1 MMTFDQFRVGDYAVF
16 DRTFSQD
23 DFSAFSKLSGDT
35 NPLHCDQAYATEHAA
50 DGALIVPLHLTLAP
64 LSRIAGM
71 IFPGEP
77 SLYLGHEVK
86 AIKTIRYG
94 EPLRYSAR
102 IVSINQSHRILSLRV
117 LALRGA
123 EVVLDA
129 VMQVQAR
136 SEAWASG
143 PSDLIRHAAKGVALV
158 TGASGGIGGAIAL
171 TLARNGWR
179 LLLQDRGAD
188 RRREKLVEALN
199 QIGADAQFVACDL
212 SQPDDFGPLSTALD
226 QADDLDLVVHTASP
240 GVMASA
246 DQLVAVNFSA
256 LKRIAGAAVAK
267 MLARQ
272 HGSIVLLGSTAVR
285 ASPPDWEAYS
295 GAKAMAMNLVDGI
308 ERRFASFGVRGY
320 TLAPGYVATRFSD
333 AYRSDSAPVLL
344 PGEVADALIDLVSA
358 REQPGN
364 TVFLEPGSITRGK
377 FGLHSGAIAPEKMGS
392 PVPSP
397 VVAPSQASSP
407 AVVDAI
413 APLVRAVLRL
423 PGNHDLRGGGLD
435 QTSGWDSL
443 KHIEII
449 LAIETQLGLHFKSS
463 EIEATHRYDD
473 LVALCAQRLTAG
485 AHGS

>member
-35 NPLHCDQAYATEHAA
+35 NPLHCDQAYATAHAA
-50 DGALIVPLHLTLAP
+50 DGALVVPLHLTLAP
-64 LSRIAGM
+64 LSRVAGM

-102 IVSINQSHRILSLRV
+102 IVAINQSHRILSLRV

-136 SEAWASG
+136 SKAWTSG
-143 PSDLIRHAAKGVALV
+143 PSDLIRHPEKGLALV
-158 TGASGGIGGAIAL
+158 TGASGEIGSAIAL

-188 RRREKLVEALN
+188 KRREKLAEALK
-199 QIGADAQFVACDL
+199 QIGADARFVSCDL
-212 SQPDDFGPLSTALD
+212 GKPDDLGPLSAALD

-240 GVMASA
+240 GVMAA
-246 DQLVAVNFSA
+246 AEQLVAVNFSA
-256 LKRIAGAAVAK
+256 LKKIADAAIAK
-267 MLARQ
+267 LLARQ
-272 HGSIVLLGSTAVR
+272 HGAIVLLGSTAVR
-285 ASPPDWEAYS
+285 ASLPGWEAYS

-308 ERRFASFGVRGY
+308 ERRFAPFGVRGY

-333 AYRSDSAPVLL
+333 PYRSNSDAALL
-344 PGEVADALIDLVSA
+344 PGEVADALIELVSA
-358 REQPGN
+358 DAQPGN
-364 TVFLEPGSITRGK
+364 TVFIEPGSVTRGK
-377 FGLHSGAIAPEKMGS
+377 FGLRSGAVTPEKAVG
-392 PVPSP
+392 PAPSP
-397 VVAPSQASSP
+397 AAATAPAAP
-407 AVVDAI
+407 DPI

-423 PGNHDLRGGGLD
+423 PANHDLHGGGLD
-435 QTSGWDSL
+435 LTPGWDSL
-443 KHIEII
+443 KHIELI
-449 LAIETQLGLHFKSS
+449 LAIEAKLGLHFKSS
-463 EIEATHRYDD
+463 EIEASHRYDD
-473 LVALCAQRLTAG
+473 LVALCAQKPRAG
-485 AHGS
+485 AHGN

>member
-23 DFSAFSKLSGDT
+23 DFSVFSKLSGDA

-64 LSRIAGM
+64 LSRVAGM

-102 IVSINQSHRILSLRV
+102 IVAINQSHRILTLRV

-129 VMQVQAR
+129 AMQVQAR
-136 SEAWASG
+136 SKAWASA
-143 PSDLIRHAAKGVALV
+143 PSDLIRHPEKGVALV
-158 TGASGGIGGAIAL
+158 TGASGEIGSAVAL

-188 RRREKLVEALN
+188 KRRERLAEALR
-199 QIGADAQFVACDL
+199 QIGADARFVACDL
-212 SQPDDFGPLSTALD
+212 GKPDDLGPLSAALD

-256 LKRIAGAAVAK
+256 LKKIADTAIAK
-267 MLARQ
+267 LLARQ
-272 HGSIVLLGSTAVR
+272 QGAIVLLGSTAVR
-285 ASPPDWEAYS
+285 AALPGWEAYS
-295 GAKAMAMNLVDGI
+295 GAKAMAMNLVDAI
-308 ERRFASFGVRGY
+308 ERRFAPFGVRGY

-333 AYRSDSAPVLL
+333 PYRSNADAALL

-358 REQPGN
+358 HEQPGN
-364 TVFLEPGSITRGK
+364 TVFIEPGSITRGK
-377 FGLHSGAIAPEKMGS
+377 FGLRPSAVTSENTVAPA
-392 PVPSP
+392 PSP
-397 VVAPSQASSP
+397 VAATAQASAP
-407 AVVDAI
+407 AAPDPI

-435 QTSGWDSL
+435 LTPGWDSL
-443 KHIEII
+443 KHIEMI
-449 LAIETQLGLHFKSS
+449 LAIEARLGLHFKSS

-473 LVALCAQRLTAG
+473 LVALCAQKLRAG
-485 AHGS
+485 AHGN